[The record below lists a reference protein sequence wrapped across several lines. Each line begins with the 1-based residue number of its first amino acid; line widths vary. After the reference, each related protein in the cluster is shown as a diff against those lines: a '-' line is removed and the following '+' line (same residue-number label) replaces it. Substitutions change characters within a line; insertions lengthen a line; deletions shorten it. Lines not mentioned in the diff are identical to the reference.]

1 MIALSLKLTIFIGL
15 VIALALAGLVLYVER
30 QRQRRALHSLST
42 EDLKLLSGALGT
54 APFGLLMLDA
64 QTAPNVVRYANA
76 RARQLLGLAEADP
89 ALPTAPWRTELEQDL
104 RATRPVGGPFQ
115 AHYRTL
121 PLAPDVMLSWW
132 ICPLPQ
138 VNLIVLADISR
149 QHKAEQTAWVFL
161 ENLSHELRTPLTAIL
176 THLAV
181 LRAPAIPEAARQT
194 SLDII
199 QQESNRMA
207 RLVPALLELSRL
219 EISEPLHL
227 RPVDLAL
234 VAEAAIAQVILHAE
248 ARDILL
254 TFETASPL
262 PRVLG
267 DPDRLK
273 QVFLNLLD
281 NALKYCRAGDK
292 IEVTLCPQPS
302 GVRTTFRDT
311 GPGIPAEHL
320 PNVAQRFYRA
330 RTDVAGSGLGLALV
344 QEILRHHHSQLEI
357 KSHTNGADTGTT
369 FHFVLA
375 TEQLFSGLN

>member
-15 VIALALAGLVLYVER
+15 VIVLALAGLVIYFER

-42 EDLKLLSGALGT
+42 EDLKSLSAALGT
-54 APFGLLMLDA
+54 APFGLLILDA
-64 QTAPNVVRYANA
+64 QTAHNAVRYANA

-89 ALPTAPWRTELEQDL
+89 NLPAAPWRTELEQDL
-104 RATRPVGGPFQ
+104 RAAQHAGALQ

-138 VNLIVLADISR
+138 ATLIVLADISR
-149 QHKAEQTAWVFL
+149 QHQAEQTAWVFL

-194 SLDII
+194 SLEII